1 MENNQFLH
9 EELSCKE
16 DDSGKEN
23 QKIRKRRSLPA
34 KQEYTENISQNTP
47 CLPSYM
53 AATESAKAKVRAQGS
68 SKFSEDGAEH
78 GYVRRHSLPASTN
91 GKLSSLSPRIQ
102 KPVQVNG
109 NGGGKTNRSMSSS
122 RDGSYVR
129 DESGL

>member
-1 MENNQFLH
+1 MVRLRWAWLDGKINQFLSRGA
-9 EELSCKE
+9 LSSKE

-53 AATESAKAKVRAQGS
+53 AATESAKAKLRAQGS

-78 GYVRRHSLPASTN
+78 GYVRRHSLSASRAHGN
-91 GKLSSLSPRIQ
+91 WSSLSRRARGPQ
-102 KPVQVNG
+102 QG
-109 NGGGKTNRSMSSS
+109 NKNPQ
-122 RDGSYVR
+122 
-129 DESGL
+129 LQQL